1 MARDFPRA
9 RRVADQ
15 IQRELAADLVR
26 SEISDPRLS
35 LLTITDVEVSR
46 DLAHAKVFFSTLK
59 AEERVV
65 AQEIL
70 DSAAGFLRAEIGGR
84 MRLRVVPQLRFQYDD
99 SIERGMQMDALIDSV
114 RAEDR
119 ARRGGEGDE

>member
-15 IQRELAADLVR
+15 IQRELADLIR
-26 SEISDPRLS
+26 SEINDPRIS

-59 AEERVV
+59 AEERTV
-65 AQEIL
+65 ATEVL
-70 DSAAGFLRAEIGGR
+70 TAAAGFLRAEIGHR
-84 MRLRVVPQLRFQYDD
+84 MRLRIVPQLRFEYDD
-99 SIERGMQMDALIDSV
+99 SIERGMQMDALIE
-114 RAEDR
+114 A
-119 ARRGGEGDE
+119 ARRDDQIKRGQDGDDQ